1 MALNLRLWV
10 RDRKI
15 PVAIIGLAAL
25 ALSAQLVSWWLQPQ
39 AKVSDFVGP
48 PRSGYVL
55 HNFVLDSWDETGKFS
70 FKLTAPQLDRRDGDD
85 SLYLITPDFVLPS
98 KAPGTPDWTGNS
110 RYGWVDSGGDLLKL
124 QGDVHMHRVAYL
136 DNAPVQMDSSD
147 MTAWPKENRVATDA
161 RATVVQ
167 GSSTMTG
174 VGMHANLDVKH
185 LELFNDS
192 HITFLPTKKKS

>member
-1 MALNLRLWV
+1 MSLALYL

-15 PVAIIGLAAL
+15 PAAIIGLAVIT
-25 ALSAQLVSWWLQPQ
+25 LSARLLYWWYQPQ
-39 AKVSDFVGP
+39 AKVNDFVGP

-55 HNFVLDSWDETGKFS
+55 HNFVLDSWDELGKFS
-70 FKLTAPQLDRRDGDD
+70 FKLTAPQLDRREGDD
-85 SLYLITPDFVLPS
+85 SLYLIAPNFVFPS
-98 KAPGTPDWTGNS
+98 KVPDTPDWTGNS
-110 RYGWVDSGGDLLKL
+110 QYGWVNSGGDLLKL
-124 QGDVHMHRVAYL
+124 QGDVHMHRIAYL

-174 VGMHANLDVKH
+174 VGMRANLDVKH
-185 LELFNDS
+185 LELLNDS
-192 HITFLPTKKKS
+192 HSTFLPKKKS